1 MVKKIRFPLEM
12 ENGIEVRGM
21 EELRE
26 NFSLARIIHYFE
38 NGKLITWLK
47 DRYEDELASEV
58 ESLERSD
65 KELAKKISNIFG
77 VTYNDAVENAL
88 EEELERARRLELLK
102 KYTDNTSFIDKVDQI
117 AFEQDELYDLLDEN
131 ITTIYLCGEKFSIP
145 LSKKGVKYIGI
156 NNPIVLINSLEYIN
170 WKEKEIELE
179 GTRFDEKYQEVVNE
193 YESKGETTNEVDDA
207 VNEPSIDSEKLKKL
221 YGKVSDETRFSL
233 PIPSYRFNS
242 HSMCETGITSRRDA
256 ERIVNNAVDKDV
268 TFLEKIFVRRSTS
281 SFDDLRKLYFNDL
294 NKLCVL
300 YSEVFLDASI
310 NIDQIESQFNSGYN
324 KLLDE
329 CVQMYYEVDFPNI
342 IDYSMDEYSSTR
354 GLFPS
359 KIYMVSTKGDIT
371 GEYNRL
377 KSRCET
383 EIKKWYNKFKKEVFK
398 RVESEFLKMGD

>member
-1 MVKKIRFPLEM
+1 M

-26 NFSLARIIHYFE
+26 NFSLSRIIHYFE

-58 ESLERSD
+58 ESLERND

-102 KYTDNTSFIDKVDQI
+102 KYTDNASFIDKVDQI

-193 YESKGETTNEVDDA
+193 YRDRIEKEEKKVG
-207 VNEPSIDSEKLKKL
+207 PSIDMEKLNEL
-221 YGKVSDETRFSL
+221 HNKVISQTNYFFGNDAHRFKSKFTKC
-233 PIPSYRFNS
+233 PIISKR
-242 HSMCETGITSRRDA
+242 EA
-256 ERIVNNAVDKDV
+256 EKIVNDAIEEDIE
-268 TFLEKIFVRRSTS
+268 FLEKVFSGPNSTMFERTKKEYLNDLTDIYNLYTEIFSDERMNFVRIKEEFEQNYKESYRECRRL
-281 SFDDLRKLYFNDL
+281 FD
-294 NKLCVL
+294 
-300 YSEVFLDASI
+300 
-310 NIDQIESQFNSGYN
+310 NIDWYNLIDYDIESMGGGGFFSATSYR
-324 KLLDE
+324 
-329 CVQMYYEVDFPNI
+329 I
-342 IDYSMDEYSSTR
+342 
-354 GLFPS
+354 
-359 KIYMVSTKGDIT
+359 VSDSEISQNFLSLT
-371 GEYNRL
+371 
-377 KSRCET
+377 SRCRLIISEGF
-383 EIKKWYNKFKKEVFK
+383 NRFKKNM
-398 RVESEFLKMGD
+398 FLKKIESVLNR